1 MKTLYLSSG
10 KFKYNDLS
18 ELKNEFNKLNI
29 VIGDEC
35 ELGDGCKLGETPFYA
50 IGLYIYHVCAYY
62 HNGTA
67 MIQLGCYLRT
77 LQQWEND
84 FWNNPNEFLDHDA
97 SESKKRLFAFNIA
110 KQWLEYNKP
119 NQ

>member
-29 VIGDEC
+29 VIGYEC
-35 ELGDGCKLGETPFYA
+35 ELGNGCKLGETPFYA

-67 MIQLGCYLRT
+67 I
-77 LQQWEND
+77 
-84 FWNNPNEFLDHDA
+84 
-97 SESKKRLFAFNIA
+97 
-110 KQWLEYNKP
+110 
-119 NQ
+119 